1 MAGLVSFEPF
11 LGLARDFR
19 PSLCQLLTALTDRQS
34 KGIETLKQDP
44 IHQHHP
50 PYEGECCQ
58 SEELKENDS
67 PAQKHKSEGSA
78 GDIIEASTPV
88 SPFER
93 WKEEKRSG
101 KKATSC
107 GRVFPASDEASA
119 IEEAYTLC
127 TSRPATHDIDRERP
141 QNEAWSLGATHAI
154 PAKAH
159 WDADEATL
167 SEKCHDL
174 ASKEALNG
182 LEQYNKP
189 EGIAW
194 EDSFAA
200 EEAVS
205 YPTEEAVSYPTEEAA
220 SYPAEE
226 VVSFPAEE
234 AVSYPTEEA
243 VSYPAE
249 EVLSFPAEEAASKLD
264 PPQEDEATQ
273 EDTLEEP
280 LANSVIECC
289 DNREEQTPDPYDK
302 SFVSPPRSATSSVHR
317 KSNADPDPAPAQ
329 LSTASSVLEAATP
342 EAPIQ
347 DGHTLTLKIINGSKI
362 LRSVIFIEACTRTA
376 ILNAARVYCVKRG
389 QDDPSL
395 EGVEAKEWDLSLVS
409 LRLDG
414 FDMDMSTYEVDNLSF
429 LVETIERKEIP
440 IFTLRVVEV

>member
-1 MAGLVSFEPF
+1 MAALVSFKP
-11 LGLARDFR
+11 LLILARDFR
-19 PSLCQLLTALTDRQS
+19 PSLCQLLTDLTDRQS

-101 KKATSC
+101 KKAISC
-107 GRVFPASDEASA
+107 GQVFPAPDEASA
-119 IEEAYTLC
+119 IDEAHTLC
-127 TSRPATHDIDRERP
+127 ASRPATRDIDRECP

-159 WDADEATL
+159 WDADEAPL

-200 EEAVS
+200 
-205 YPTEEAVSYPTEEAA
+205 
-220 SYPAEE
+220 
-226 VVSFPAEE
+226 
-234 AVSYPTEEA
+234 EEA

-289 DNREEQTPDPYDK
+289 DNLEEQISDPYNKSMQDSVNPYLLQPVADVAPGHSGPSEVAK

-317 KSNADPDPAPAQ
+317 KINADPDPAPAQ

-362 LRSVIFIEACTRTA
+362 LRSVVFIEACTRSA
-376 ILNAARVYCVKRG
+376 ILNAARAYCVKRG

-395 EGVEAKEWDLSLVS
+395 EGVEAKKWDLSLVS

-429 LVETIERKEIP
+429 LVETIERKEVP

>member
-1 MAGLVSFEPF
+1 M
-11 LGLARDFR
+11 
-19 PSLCQLLTALTDRQS
+19 
-34 KGIETLKQDP
+34 
-44 IHQHHP
+44 
-50 PYEGECCQ
+50 
-58 SEELKENDS
+58 KENDS
-67 PAQKHKSEGSA
+67 PSQKHKSEGSA
-78 GDIIEASTPV
+78 GDIIAASTPV

-101 KKATSC
+101 RKAISY
-107 GRVFPASDEASA
+107 GQVFPASDEASA
-119 IEEAYTLC
+119 IDEAQTLC
-127 TSRPATHDIDRERP
+127 TSRPATHDIDRECP

-159 WDADEATL
+159 WDADEAPL

-174 ASKEALNG
+174 ASKEVLDV

-205 YPTEEAVSYPTEEAA
+205 YPKEEAA
-220 SYPAEE
+220 
-226 VVSFPAEE
+226 
-234 AVSYPTEEA
+234 
-243 VSYPAE
+243 SYPAE

-289 DNREEQTPDPYDK
+289 DNLEEQTPDPYDK
-302 SFVSPPRSATSSVHR
+302 SFVSSPRSATSSVHR
-317 KSNADPDPAPAQ
+317 KGNADPDPAPAQ

-347 DGHTLTLKIINGSKI
+347 DGHTLTLKIIAGSKI
-362 LRSVIFIEACTRTA
+362 LRSVVFIEACTRSA
-376 ILNAARVYCVKRG
+376 ILNAARAYCVKRV

-395 EGVEAKEWDLSLVS
+395 EGLAVKERDLSLVS